1 MAQVASFVAL
11 LRLIETATK
20 GGTFPLI
27 IQPHDFP
34 DHDAVASA
42 FGLQRLLDVHGYTS
56 QILHRGE
63 LRSHSLLSMIQAFHI
78 PLTQIQIKEKQE
90 GVPVNALCLIVDGSP
105 NNANARPLTKNLL
118 GVIDHHPNPGLLSC
132 PFQDIR
138 TSYGACSSI
147 IADYWDET
155 GIVPDRDTAT
165 TLLLGIQIDT
175 DFLSRRVSPADLNA
189 HHRLFFRADWQFA
202 TRLARS
208 SLSIQNLPTFSRAI
222 QKAQIQRGLFFTVLS
237 EDCSQELISI
247 MADFFLRFKEVR
259 LTVIAETGGESCH
272 ISVRSRSPE
281 ISAAAFIKRAL
292 AGIGEGGGH
301 DHMAGGTI
309 YTSLYPGEEQLF
321 KRFLEA
327 LETIE
332 ENQ

>member
-1 MAQVASFVAL
+1 MARVASFATL
-11 LRLIETATK
+11 LRLIDTETNK
-20 GGTFPLI
+20 GAIPLI

-42 FGLQRLLDVHGYTS
+42 FGLQRLLEVHGYAT

-63 LRSHSLLSMIQAFHI
+63 LRSHSLVSMIHSFHI
-78 PLTQIQIKEKQE
+78 PLIQIQKEKQE
-90 GVPVNALCLIVDGSP
+90 SITVNSPCIIIDGSP

-118 GVIDHHPNPGLLSC
+118 GVIDHHPNPGILGCS
-132 PFQDIR
+132 FQDIR

-147 IADYWDET
+147 IADYWDEAGT
-155 GIVPDRDTAT
+155 VPDRDTAT

-208 SLSIQNLPTFSRAI
+208 SLSIQDLPTFSRAI
-222 QKAQIQRGLFFTVLS
+222 QQARIQRGLFFTVLS

-247 MADFFLRFKEVR
+247 MADFFLRFKEIR
-259 LTVIAETGGESCH
+259 LSVITETGGETCH

-281 ISAAAFIKRAL
+281 ISAAALIKRAL